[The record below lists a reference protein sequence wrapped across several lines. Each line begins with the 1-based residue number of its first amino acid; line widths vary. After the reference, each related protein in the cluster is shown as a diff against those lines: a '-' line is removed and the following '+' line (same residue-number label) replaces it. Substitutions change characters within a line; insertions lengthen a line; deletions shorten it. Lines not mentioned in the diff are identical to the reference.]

1 MSYILK
7 KSSGSTLLIL
17 NDGMVDKSATSLT
30 LIGKNVISYGDSQNE
45 NFLYLLENF
54 ASSTEPRSPTQGQLW
69 FDTNSNVFRPAV
81 FDGFNWRP
89 LAISVIG
96 QSPTDSLIN
105 GSGYNFA
112 ANQLGDFWFDS
123 LNKQLHVITSTSSDT
138 TLIGPEIV
146 NGFGTT
152 KMYSTKMFDNQGT
165 AYPVIQIILDNEIIG
180 ILSSFSFISS
190 LSNNV
195 LGFSKV
201 NRGLTFK
208 NYNSSTRYT
217 TSTSDVI
224 FSGLHEQLDQSY
236 PRRNINEHI
245 QANWCFDDLQLLN
258 FGTNYNS
265 SVGWNSN
272 SLSFVSSGT
281 ITLQNELSNI
291 TFIGQ
296 TINPSAGINLGTS
309 STIFNSLYISTLSSG
324 DINLVGN
331 IEGNWKLTT
340 GNLTLNADPT
350 ENFHAATKHYV
361 DNQALYVTLATNNKV
376 DKSGDIMTGPLTLNA
391 DPTANLQAATK
402 QYVDNIGSSNSLS
415 SNSKV
420 SKSGDIMT
428 GPLTLNAD
436 PTANLQAATKQYVD
450 NIGSSNFLS
459 SNNKVDKSGDTMT
472 GPLTLNADPTAN
484 LQAATKQYVDNSE
497 ARIIPRGIISMWSG
511 SLQTIPY
518 GWQLCDGTNGTPNL
532 IDRFIVGAGRSYST
546 GQTGGS
552 NSTFTDSAGSHN
564 HGGASASHQL
574 TIDELPAHSHSL
586 NDPGHSHS
594 SVVIGSFAPGRY
606 GPDSIPAPVAGTTGK
621 ETTGITIN
629 NTGGNSGHTHNI
641 STEGSHN
648 HSVTV
653 TPYYYSLAY
662 IMKL

>member
-1 MSYILK
+1 
-7 KSSGSTLLIL
+7 
-17 NDGMVDKSATSLT
+17 
-30 LIGKNVISYGDSQNE
+30 
-45 NFLYLLENF
+45 
-54 ASSTEPRSPTQGQLW
+54 
-69 FDTNSNVFRPAV
+69 
-81 FDGFNWRP
+81 
-89 LAISVIG
+89 
-96 QSPTDSLIN
+96 
-105 GSGYNFA
+105 
-112 ANQLGDFWFDS
+112 
-123 LNKQLHVITSTSSDT
+123 
-138 TLIGPEIV
+138 
-146 NGFGTT
+146 
-152 KMYSTKMFDNQGT
+152 
-165 AYPVIQIILDNEIIG
+165 
-180 ILSSFSFISS
+180 
-190 LSNNV
+190 
-195 LGFSKV
+195 
-201 NRGLTFK
+201 
-208 NYNSSTRYT
+208 
-217 TSTSDVI
+217 
-224 FSGLHEQLDQSY
+224 
-236 PRRNINEHI
+236 
-245 QANWCFDDLQLLN
+245 
-258 FGTNYNS
+258 
-265 SVGWNSN
+265 
-272 SLSFVSSGT
+272 
-281 ITLQNELSNI
+281 
-291 TFIGQ
+291 
-296 TINPSAGINLGTS
+296 
-309 STIFNSLYISTLSSG
+309 
-324 DINLVGN
+324 
-331 IEGNWKLTT
+331 
-340 GNLTLNADPT
+340 
-350 ENFHAATKHYV
+350 
-361 DNQALYVTLATNNKV
+361 
-376 DKSGDIMTGPLTLNA
+376 
-391 DPTANLQAATK
+391 
-402 QYVDNIGSSNSLS
+402 
-415 SNSKV
+415 
-420 SKSGDIMT
+420 MT